1 MTKRLI
7 ATALAASLALTSLPA
22 TPARADAG
30 EIARF
35 IVGAGA
41 LLLLGNAISQNNRN
55 KNNDNPPVTRR
66 YDDSD
71 RNVTHRHVERPRQVT
86 RRKLVPSSCLREN
99 RWDNGPRR
107 FFARRCLSNN
117 MRNFD
122 RLPNQCR
129 TTIWTD
135 RGRRS
140 VYAARCLRKKGWR
153 FS

>member
-1 MTKRLI
+1 MTKRII
-7 ATALAASLALTSLPA
+7 ATALAASLALTSLST

-35 IVGAGA
+35 AVGAGV
-41 LLLLGNAISQNNRN
+41 LLLLGNAIAQNNRN
-55 KNNDNPPVTRR
+55 SNRAPVTRR
-66 YDDSD
+66 YEDPAPH
-71 RNVTHRHVERPRQVT
+71 VVHRDADRPRYEK
-86 RRKLVPSSCLREN
+86 RRKFVPSSCLREN

-107 FFARRCLSNN
+107 FFGQRCLSNN

-129 TTIWTD
+129 TVIWTD

-140 VYAARCLRKKGWR
+140 VFAARCLRKNGWK